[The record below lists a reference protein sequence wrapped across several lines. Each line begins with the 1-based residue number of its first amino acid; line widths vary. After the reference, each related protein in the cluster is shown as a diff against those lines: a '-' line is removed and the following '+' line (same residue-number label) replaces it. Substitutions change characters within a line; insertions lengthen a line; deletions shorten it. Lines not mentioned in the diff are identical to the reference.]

1 MYFCLLPDPKMLFP
15 FETVRSQFRKRETEI
30 EALLLEVLRKQA
42 APVPPPE
49 PLILSE
55 DEHFLK
61 TILPSL
67 QRLPPNAKEQIK
79 FQIYKLLHDANC
91 VHNPVEF
98 NLINQFGPV
107 DD

>member
-1 MYFCLLPDPKMLFP
+1 MFFP
-15 FETVRSQFRKRETEI
+15 FETVRTQNRKRETEI
-30 EALLLEVLRKQA
+30 ETLLLEVLRKQN
-42 APVPPPE
+42 APVPPPV
-49 PLILSE
+49 LSE

-61 TILPSL
+61 AILPSL

-79 FQIYKLLHDANC
+79 FQMYTLLHEANC
-91 VHNPVEF
+91 VYNPVEF